1 MSHLLSSLTLLAAIT
16 FAAPRAAAQASLTA
30 ATRLLHA
37 PEGRAVA
44 TLRANARPS
53 AGATRA
59 GHVEVTIEGW
69 LAARF
74 LGASRDTFPA
84 TVKGNGVFL
93 RAAPTTGVII
103 AELNEGMGLTV
114 VRREGDW
121 ALVRRTGW
129 IPARAVA
136 ASTVA
141 AVRESSPGS
150 PAAIASAAGPDSGD
164 HVAGMNAILRESPT
178 GRAKATVAQGA
189 RVQALHREQGWL
201 RVRIEGWMRE
211 DALQPADTS
220 MRAALGPADLR
231 ADPAGTRGKLVRW
244 EMQALAFQTA
254 DPLQKDMARDE
265 PYVLARGPGSDPSLV
280 YLAIPPSL
288 VEAARSLRPLSPVL
302 VIARVRN
309 GRSNPG
315 GVPILDVVELARR

>member
-1 MSHLLSSLTLLAAIT
+1 MRLALLAIVLIGS
-16 FAAPRAAAQASLTA
+16 PAAAQTTLA
-30 ATRLLHA
+30 APTRLLHA

-44 TLRANARPS
+44 TLRTTARPT
-53 AGATRA
+53 AGVTRG
-59 GHVEVTIEGW
+59 GHLEVTIEGW

-74 LGASRDTFPA
+74 LGGPRDTFAA
-84 TVKGNGVFL
+84 TVKGSGVFL
-93 RAAPTTGVII
+93 RAAPTTGAII
-103 AELNEGMGLTV
+103 AELNNGMGV
-114 VRREGDW
+114 SIVRREADW

-136 ASTVA
+136 AGAVTPQREA
-141 AVRESSPGS
+141 AESPTAPAMTIGS
-150 PAAIASAAGPDSGD
+150 AVGPDSGD
-164 HVAGMNAILRESPT
+164 YVAGMNAILRESPT
-178 GRAKATVAQGA
+178 GRARATVAQGA
-189 RVQALHREQGWL
+189 RVQALHREPGWL
-201 RVRIEGWMRE
+201 RVRIEGWMRD
-211 DALQPADTS
+211 DALEPADTS
-220 MRAALGPADLR
+220 MRAPLGPADLR

-265 PYVLARGPGSDPSLV
+265 PYLLARGPGNDPSLV

-288 VEAARSLRPLSPVL
+288 VESARSLRPLSPVL

-315 GVPILDVVELARR
+315 GVPILDVLELARR

>member
-1 MSHLLSSLTLLAAIT
+1 MVLLALIVI
-16 FAAPRAAAQASLTA
+16 ASPASGQTTLTA
-30 ATRLLHA
+30 STRLLHA
-37 PEGRAVA
+37 PDGRAVA
-44 TLRANARPS
+44 TLRATARPA
-53 AGATRA
+53 AGSTRS
-59 GHVEVTIEGW
+59 GHLEVTIEGW

-74 LGASRDTFPA
+74 LAGPRDTFGA
-84 TVKGNGVFL
+84 TVKGSGVFL
-93 RAAPTTGVII
+93 RAAPATGAII
-103 AELNEGMGLTV
+103 AELNDGMGVNV

-129 IPARAVA
+129 IPTRAVA
-136 ASTVA
+136 AAGASVAREPAPSTA
-141 AVRESSPGS
+141 AAPTAIGS
-150 PAAIASAAGPDSGD
+150 AVGPDSGD
-164 HVAGMNAILRESPT
+164 YVAGMNAILRESPT

-211 DALQPADTS
+211 DALEPADTS

-231 ADPAGTRGKLVRW
+231 ADPAGTRGKIVRW

-265 PYVLARGPGSDPSLV
+265 PYVLARGPGNDPSLV

-288 VEAARSLRPLSPVL
+288 VESARSLRPLSPVL

-315 GVPILDVVELARR
+315 GVPILDVLELARR